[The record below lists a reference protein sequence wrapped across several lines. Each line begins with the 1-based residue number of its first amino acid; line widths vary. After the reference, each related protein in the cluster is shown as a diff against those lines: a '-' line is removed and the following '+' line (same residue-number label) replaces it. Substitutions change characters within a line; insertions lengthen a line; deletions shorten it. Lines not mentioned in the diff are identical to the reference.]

1 MGIKA
6 YDVYGEWA
14 ELENGYRFYP
24 IPREECDTK
33 CRKEAINTVFIG
45 SDPNQDWG
53 MAFYK
58 SGAEVEEE
66 QSVTT
71 SLDSSSG
78 TLSVISIIVIGMSVF
93 AFLLIV

>member
-1 MGIKA
+1 MNHNNVTRRIYA
-6 YDVYGEWA
+6 SHA
-14 ELENGYRFYP
+14 
-24 IPREECDTK
+24 
-33 CRKEAINTVFIG
+33 TVFIG

-78 TLSVISIIVIGMSVF
+78 TPGVISVIVTGMTVLV
-93 AFLLIV
+93 FLLIV